1 MNDFVRS
8 FVFGGLLCAFSV
20 GSSGFASAD
29 HSLNVDVQVCPNSRC
44 AAIQRSVTRCRENNQ
59 DYCDIDIVMMADP
72 DNKEPHVKPKG

>member
-29 HSLNVDVQVCPNSRC
+29 NSLNVDIHVCQDSRC
-44 AAIQRSVTRCRENNQ
+44 EAIRRSVAQCRENNQ
-59 DYCDIDIVMMADP
+59 DYCDIDVVMSAKP
-72 DNKEPHVKPKG
+72 DNKVPDNKPKD